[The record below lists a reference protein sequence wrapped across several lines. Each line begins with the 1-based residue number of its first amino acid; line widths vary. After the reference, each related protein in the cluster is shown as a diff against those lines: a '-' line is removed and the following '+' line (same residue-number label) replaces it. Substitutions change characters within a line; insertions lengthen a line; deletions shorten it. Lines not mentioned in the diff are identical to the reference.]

1 MPIEFVHTTIGVTFL
16 AVLAMISQIV
26 VGDSGDKFKDDS
38 A

>member
-16 AVLAMISQIV
+16 AMLAMISQIV
-26 VGDSGDKFKDDS
+26 VGDRLHDDS